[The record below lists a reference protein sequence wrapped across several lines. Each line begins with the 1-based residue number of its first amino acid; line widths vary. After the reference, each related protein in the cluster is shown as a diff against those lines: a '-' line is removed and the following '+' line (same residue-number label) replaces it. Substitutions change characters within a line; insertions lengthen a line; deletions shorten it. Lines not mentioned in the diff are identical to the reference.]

1 MNILNEYFKIAI
13 ISLVS
18 GFLLLTKK
26 FMDDIVK
33 LIKIFIFCRQ
43 NPMFDCNV
51 SERTYCNMKINGRE
65 VAMTIPEYSTLLGE
79 IYDRQADT
87 VYRVCRMYMK
97 NHQDAADMVHNTFL
111 ALLKKQKTF
120 ESEEHEKSWLI
131 KVAVNMC
138 KNELKHWHRKTED
151 ISELEITSGGNEDE
165 ITPLVLRLP
174 TELKVPTY
182 LHYYEGYRSEEIGKM
197 LGISASA
204 VRTRLQKAREK
215 IKENF

>member
-1 MNILNEYFKIAI
+1 MA
-13 ISLVS
+13 
-18 GFLLLTKK
+18 T
-26 FMDDIVK
+26 
-33 LIKIFIFCRQ
+33 
-43 NPMFDCNV
+43 
-51 SERTYCNMKINGRE
+51 
-65 VAMTIPEYSTLLGE
+65 PEYSRLLGE

-87 VYRVCRMYMK
+87 IFRICRMYMK

-111 ALLKKQKTF
+111 ALLKKQKAF

-138 KNELKHWHRKTED
+138 KNELKRSSRKDKELSEAENMASSHED
-151 ISELEITSGGNEDE
+151 SVM
-165 ITPLVLRLP
+165 PLVLQLP
-174 TELKVPTY
+174 AELKVPTY

-215 IKENF
+215 LKESL